1 MNSDDLKKALKKHF
15 GFSTFKGL
23 QESVITHMLNKENSF
38 VIMPTGG
45 GKSLCYQLPA
55 LMQEGTAI
63 VVSPL
68 IALMKNQVD
77 AIRGI
82 SSENGIAHVL
92 NSSLNKT
99 AVEQV
104 KSDIRSG
111 ITKLLYVAPESLSKR
126 ENIDFF
132 KSVKISFLAVDEAHC
147 ISEWGHDFRPEYRN
161 LRAILEQLEQPI
173 PIIALTATATPKVQ
187 EDVMKNLR
195 ISGARLFKASFNRP
209 NLYYEVRPK
218 TGQVDSDIIRFIK
231 QNSGKSGIIY
241 CLSRKRVEELA
252 QTLQVNGINALPYH
266 AGLDSK

>member
-1 MNSDDLKKALKKHF
+1 
-15 GFSTFKGL
+15 
-23 QESVITHMLNKENSF
+23 
-38 VIMPTGG
+38 
-45 GKSLCYQLPA
+45 
-55 LMQEGTAI
+55 
-63 VVSPL
+63 
-68 IALMKNQVD
+68 MKNQVD

-161 LRAILEQLEQPI
+161 LRAILEQLETTHPYYCFDSNRDS
-173 PIIALTATATPKVQ
+173 K
-187 EDVMKNLR
+187 
-195 ISGARLFKASFNRP
+195 GAGRC
-209 NLYYEVRPK
+209 Y
-218 TGQVDSDIIRFIK
+218 
-231 QNSGKSGIIY
+231 
-241 CLSRKRVEELA
+241 EELA
-252 QTLQVNGINALPYH
+252 HLW
-266 AGLDSK
+266 SKIV